1 MGFVFQLQAAGLT
14 DIGQKRSNNE
24 DYIGFFEPVEPQE
37 VLASGCLYVVAD
49 GVGGAAQGERA
60 SKYAVQKLLYTY
72 YQQGDVPPA
81 DRLKNIIQE
90 IGNDIHAYGQSAE
103 GVRMAT
109 TLVAA
114 VVWREKLIVANVG
127 DSRAYLLRGNEAKQL
142 TQDHSLVAEM
152 LRNGLISEEE
162 ARESNYKD
170 RLTRSLGGEANPK
183 VDVFAYDLQE
193 GDRIVLCSD
202 GLTRYATPE
211 DLLRLASEGAPEE
224 AARRLVDF
232 ANQKG
237 GEDNISVVVVAV
249 GPRVEVEHWTTGS
262 RSSAVEPPD
271 ALAAL
276 PVDEPTTVYAPE
288 GETAAVDSQKPRWF
302 DHRWQII
309 GLLGVVMLIFGCA
322 IGALAA
328 RWWGKPPAA
337 VTVPTQ
343 PPVAVQPSPVATATP
358 LPSPSAT
365 PEPTPTATASPVPSP
380 TVALSPTLPPN
391 VFYACVAVVQ
401 PGDGLYGIVAR
412 FYGVNSSRDGFKSAY
427 HFPELVYTYAP
438 PADDDKPWPWLKTFN
453 RLEIPKDDKD
463 WHAFEEK
470 IGTLPVVGMGIL
482 MPQVSRKDCET
493 QGGRWVPIE
502 NLPSWARLTVSP
514 TPTPTP

>member
-1 MGFVFQLQAAGLT
+1 MGFVFQLHAAGLT

-24 DYIGFFEPVEPQE
+24 DYIGFFEPTEPQE

-60 SKYAVQKLLYTY
+60 SKYAVQKLLYAY
-72 YQQGDVPPA
+72 YKQADVLPA

-162 ARESNYKD
+162 ARESNYKN

-183 VDVFAYDLQE
+183 VDLFEYDLQE

-202 GLTRYATPE
+202 GLSRYAAPE
-211 DLLRLASEGAPEE
+211 DLLRLASEGTPEE
-224 AARRLVDF
+224 AVRRLIDF

-237 GEDNISVVVVAV
+237 GEDNISAIVVAV
-249 GPRVEVEHWTTGS
+249 GQRIEVEHWTTDS
-262 RSSAVEPPD
+262 KAAAITPPD
-271 ALAAL
+271 ALAA
-276 PVDEPTTVYAPE
+276 PQTDEPTAVYAAE
-288 GETAAVDSQKPRWF
+288 GAATTAETPWWF
-302 DHRWQII
+302 QHRWKFIS
-309 GLLGVVMLIFGCA
+309 LLGVVMLLFGCV

-328 RWWGKPPAA
+328 RWRGKPPAIA
-337 VTVPTQ
+337 RPAPTQ
-343 PPVAVQPSPVATATP
+343 QPVAVQPSPVPTATP
-358 LPSPSAT
+358 LPPSPT
-365 PEPTPTATASPVPSP
+365 PLSSPTPTATASPAPSPSP
-380 TVALSPTLPPN
+380 TVAVSPTLQPN
-391 VFYACVAVVQ
+391 VFYACVAIVQ
-401 PGDGLYGIVAR
+401 PGEGLYGIVAR

-427 HFPELVYTYAP
+427 HFPKLAYTYATP
-438 PADDDKPWPWLKTFN
+438 DDNKPWSWAEVFY
-453 RLEIPKDDKD
+453 RDRIPKPDD
-463 WHAFEEK
+463 EK
-470 IGTLPVVGMGIL
+470 GWVELEKMLVLPGMGIL
-482 MPQVSRKDCET
+482 MPQVSREDCET
-493 QGGRWVPIE
+493 QQGRWVPIA
-502 NLPSWARLTVSP
+502 NLPAWARPTA